1 MNIQASFKWRH
12 FEVGT
17 ILLCVRWYLRYVLS
31 YRDLEEMM
39 AERGLGVDH
48 ATIFRWV
55 QKYAP
60 ELDQRADRISKPRT
74 TPGGSMKPASR
85 SREHGYTCT
94 EPWILKAIRLEFL
107 ISPTRDTQAAKW

>member
-12 FEVGT
+12 FEVGPSA
-17 ILLCVRWYLRYVLS
+17 CVRWYLRYVLS

-60 ELDQRADRISKPRT
+60 ELDQRADRISKPRND
-74 TPGGSMKPASR
+74 SWWVD
-85 SREHGYTCT
+85 ETCVKIKGA
-94 EPWILKAIRLEFL
+94 WVYLYRAVDLKAIRLEFL